1 MFLFSVLQEGY
12 DSSDGVIHP
21 VYTSPASNHVFFF
34 WFYFPNTPL
43 QGLVTPTTKTPR
55 RQRQHQRTHLT
66 KMTLTSPPQTWK
78 DLYDGAFL
86 TTRIFIHSWRFLMM
100 TITPRFIL
108 SHLVFI
114 YFLLFFFFGSAIMIS
129 PLRERQKKKKR
140 TRSCMTEEELGNHY
154 FGMVGGSNEMKR
166 TCSKQHQQQ
175 TAHALDDGRWR
186 IHLLQHPQTGEERD
200 DASRCRDMHGTCKAL
215 GSRVGGGEEAG
226 LLPIQDTRSSFCMH
240 ILFWQQTH
248 ARTHTHT
255 WMRDGNDGPGS
266 RGGGVLNWEDIR
278 VEQSF

>member
-1 MFLFSVLQEGY
+1 MGVFDDDYHTEIHIEPFSFYLFS
-12 DSSDGVIHP
+12 
-21 VYTSPASNHVFFF
+21 A
-34 WFYFPNTPL
+34 
-43 QGLVTPTTKTPR
+43 
-55 RQRQHQRTHLT
+55 
-66 KMTLTSPPQTWK
+66 
-78 DLYDGAFL
+78 
-86 TTRIFIHSWRFLMM
+86 
-100 TITPRFIL
+100 IL
-108 SHLVFI
+108 
-114 YFLLFFFFGSAIMIS
+114 FFFGSAIMIS

-175 TAHALDDGRWR
+175 IAHALDDGRWR
-186 IHLLQHPQTGEERD
+186 IHLLQHPRTGEERD